1 MAATQTEQVVL
12 KGLPLEALERWAV
25 SVGEP
30 AYRGQQLF
38 DWMYHLGAQS
48 AEAMDNLPKPL
59 RQRLTEETIISTA
72 EIVSSTPSQ
81 GGTTIKYLM
90 ALGDGRQVEAVS
102 MLEKGR
108 HTVCVSSQVGCNVG
122 CGFCATASMGL
133 LRNLK
138 AGEIVDQL
146 LLARD
151 DRQEP
156 VTNVVFMGM
165 GEPLLN
171 YREVLQAAEL
181 FHDPKG
187 LGIGAGKI
195 TISTAGVVP
204 RIEQFARENRPYR
217 LAVSLNAATD
227 EIRSRIMPIN
237 DTWPIA
243 QLLSASRLYA
253 NRPKRTVTFEYVL
266 LAGVNDSIAD
276 AKALVKLVQDI
287 HCKVN
292 LIPYNDIGGDF
303 RRPAEEVIDAFFRE
317 VAGASFPVMIRWS
330 NGSDIAAGCG
340 QLAVEVA

>member
-1 MAATQTEQVVL
+1 MVKVGTDKIML
-12 KGLPLEALERWAV
+12 KGSPLEALQSWAV

-38 DWMYHLGAQS
+38 EWMYRLGAQS
-48 AEAMDNLPKPL
+48 ADAMDNLPKPL
-59 RQRLTEETIISTA
+59 RQRLSNETILSTA
-72 EIVSSTPSQ
+72 EIISSTPSQ
-81 GGTTIKYLM
+81 SGATIKYLM
-90 ALGDGRQVEAVS
+90 ALADGRQVEAVS

-108 HTVCVSSQVGCNVG
+108 HTVCVSSQAGCNVG
-122 CGFCATASMGL
+122 CDFCATASMGL
-133 LRNLK
+133 LRNLT

-146 LLARD
+146 LLVRD
-151 DRQEP
+151 QRNEP

-171 YREVLQAAEL
+171 YREVLQAADI
-181 FHDPKG
+181 FHHQKG
-187 LGIGAGKI
+187 LGIGASKI
-195 TISTAGVVP
+195 TLSTAGVVP
-204 RIEQFARENRPYR
+204 KIEQLAKENRPYR

-243 QLLSASRLYA
+243 RLLDASRLYA

-266 LAGVNDSIAD
+266 LEGVNDSLAD
-276 AKALVKLVQDI
+276 ARALVKLVQGI

-292 LIPYNDIGGDF
+292 LIPYNDIGGDY

-330 NGSDIAAGCG
+330 NGSDIGAGCG
-340 QLAVEVA
+340 QLAVEAA